1 MFIFRNFAFNG
12 ESNLIKRAPVSN
24 FGFDGNSGGTG
35 DNGNEGGDDDG
46 TGDGDGNQGGN
57 GDQGGTG
64 DGDGGDGNGNGN
76 GNGDGDGGSQGEE
89 IELKEGM
96 TIEVDDAEYTVDA
109 EGNIIDKE
117 GNVFKTKDEAQDWVK
132 SLNVDNSGNEPSY
145 NLESIKNLID
155 VDILDENG
163 KVVEF
168 EDTPEG
174 IKSYVEAAIE
184 STKNE
189 QAEIAINSLIA
200 KYPFIPDMINY
211 YVVNNGNL
219 EGYNAQR
226 DLSNI
231 EIDEKNK
238 AQQEEI
244 LRMGLKE
251 QGFKGDIDNYLRYLE
266 STGTLFTEAK
276 TMLESLIESD
286 ETAAN
291 ARAEEAQRIEAE
303 NAQKEVEKWTAIKQV
318 IDARKLGEYEIP
330 KTFEVVRDGKKVT
343 ANAADFFNYIYQVD
357 DKGYSRYDYDL
368 MNVSAEDRLN
378 DELLRAYLTF
388 TGGNYNALVKMAAN
402 KDNVNKLRL
411 TSQKRNKPNVRIT
424 TPKKQP
430 GANPDFGY

>member
-24 FGFDGNSGGTG
+24 FGFDGGSGGTG
-35 DNGNEGGDDDG
+35 GNGNEGGD
-46 TGDGDGNQGGN
+46 GDGDGDGSGNQGGN
-57 GDQGGTG
+57 GDQGGDG
-64 DGDGGDGNGNGN
+64 DGDGGN
-76 GNGDGDGGSQGEE
+76 GNGDGDGDGDGDGGNQGDD

-109 EGNIIDKE
+109 EGNILDKE
-117 GNVFKTKDEAQDWVK
+117 GNIFKSKDEALDWIK
-132 SLNVDNSGNEPSY
+132 SMNIDNSDNEPSY

-155 VDILDENG
+155 VDIIDENG
-163 KVVEF
+163 KSVEF

-174 IKSYVEAAIE
+174 IKSYVDAAIA
-184 STKNE
+184 SAKNE
-189 QAEIAINSLIA
+189 QAEIAINSLVA

-211 YVVNNGNL
+211 FTVNNGSL

-286 ETAAN
+286 EKAAN
-291 ARAEEAQRIEAE
+291 ERAEEAKRIEAE
-303 NAQKEVEKWTAIKQV
+303 NNQKELEKWTTIKQV
-318 IDARKLGEYEIP
+318 VEARKLGGYEIP
-330 KTFEVVRDGKKVT
+330 QTFEVVRDGKKVS
-343 ANAADFFNYIYQVD
+343 ANVADFFNYIYQVD

-368 MNVSAEDRLN
+368 MNVSTEDKLQ

-388 TGGNYNALVKMAAN
+388 TGGDYSALVKMAEN
-402 KDNVNKLRL
+402 KNNVNRLRL

-424 TPKKQP
+424 QPAKKDGVMP
-430 GANPDFGY
+430 NFGY